1 MEGAHYMT
9 GQSQRVIARTIIAV
23 AEIKD
28 ARFWTARNFP
38 SFLTRRD
45 G

>member
-9 GQSQRVIARTIIAV
+9 SQSQRVIARTIIV
-23 AEIKD
+23 IAEIK
-28 ARFWTARNFP
+28 AGRFWPTRNFP
-38 SFLTRRD
+38 SFVTRRN